1 MTDYAKY
8 LIPCEQRTPSQAAA
22 KIAKA
27 NRPRNQTVK
36 QPPLNERVAMP
47 HAFMGLRA

>member
-8 LIPCEQRTPSQAAA
+8 LIPCEQRSVKESVA
-22 KIAKA
+22 KVAKA

-36 QPPLNERVAMP
+36 QPPINERVAMP
-47 HAFMGLRA
+47 HAFMGVRV